1 MEFQPDGM
9 VNLMLVLPDGTKE
22 NYTWNKVRFENKKKL
37 DTYIIQRI
45 STTSNLISQVI
56 LVF

>member
-22 NYTWNKVRFENKKKL
+22 IYTWNKVRFENTKYWMPNIE
-37 DTYIIQRI
+37 D
-45 STTSNLISQVI
+45 
-56 LVF
+56 